1 MKAVFDWLLTVGSA
15 LSQLAYAVFANSRNS
30 NLSIS
35 GEAYFNRNR
44 SRLRYVWYKFINA
57 LFFMQPDQ
65 RGRSGGPRVLA
76 RVNREPAKCATHLW
90 AILTN

>member
-1 MKAVFDWLLTVGSA
+1 MKAVFDWMITVGSA

-44 SRLRYVWYKFINA
+44 SRLRYAWYKFINL
-57 LFFMQPDQ
+57 LFFMQVDHC
-65 RGRSGGPRVLA
+65 
-76 RVNREPAKCATHLW
+76 KW
-90 AILTN
+90 AYENDLKFAQWYIDRDRNSRL

>member
-1 MKAVFDWLLTVGSA
+1 MKAVFDWMLTVGSA

-44 SRLRYVWYKFINA
+44 SRLRYVWYRFING
-57 LFFMQPDQ
+57 LFFFQADHCKWAYENDLKFAQ
-65 RGRSGGPRVLA
+65 RYIDRDRKSRL
-76 RVNREPAKCATHLW
+76 
-90 AILTN
+90 

>member
-1 MKAVFDWLLTVGSA
+1 MKAVFDWALTVGSA

-44 SRLRYVWYKFINA
+44 SRLRYVWYKFINI
-57 LFFMQPDQ
+57 
-65 RGRSGGPRVLA
+65 
-76 RVNREPAKCATHLW
+76 CAVVH
-90 AILTN
+90 

>member
-1 MKAVFDWLLTVGSA
+1 MKAVFDWMLTVGSA

-44 SRLRYVWYKFINA
+44 SRLRYVWYKFING
-57 LFFMQPDQ
+57 LFFFQADHCKWAYENDLKFAQ
-65 RGRSGGPRVLA
+65 WYIDRDR
-76 RVNREPAKCATHLW
+76 NRNSRL
-90 AILTN
+90 

>member
-1 MKAVFDWLLTVGSA
+1 MHKFTSWLLTVGSA

-44 SRLRYVWYKFINA
+44 SRLRYVWYRFING
-57 LFFMQPDQ
+57 LFFFQADHCKWAYENDLKFAQ
-65 RGRSGGPRVLA
+65 WYIDRDRNSRV
-76 RVNREPAKCATHLW
+76 
-90 AILTN
+90 

>member
-1 MKAVFDWLLTVGSA
+1 MHKFTSWLLTVGSA

-44 SRLRYVWYKFINA
+44 SRLRYVWYRFING
-57 LFFMQPDQ
+57 LFFFQADHC
-65 RGRSGGPRVLA
+65 
-76 RVNREPAKCATHLW
+76 KW
-90 AILTN
+90 AYENDLKFAQWYIDRDRNSRL

>member
-15 LSQLAYAVFANSRNS
+15 LSQLAYAVFANSCNS

-44 SRLRYVWYKFINA
+44 NRLRYVWYRFINT
-57 LFFMQPDQ
+57 LFFMQADHC
-65 RGRSGGPRVLA
+65 
-76 RVNREPAKCATHLW
+76 KW
-90 AILTN
+90 AYENDLKFAQWYIDRDRNSRL

>member
-1 MKAVFDWLLTVGSA
+1 MSKFTSWIITVGSA

-44 SRLRYVWYKFINA
+44 SRLRYAWYRFINV
-57 LFFMQPDQ
+57 LFFMQKDHCKWAYENDLKFAQ
-65 RGRSGGPRVLA
+65 WYIDRDAGRRDNND
-76 RVNREPAKCATHLW
+76 RT
-90 AILTN
+90 